1 MPARRKTPSK
11 PKSQRP
17 ADAIVSRPFP
27 PSPFDRLQARVER
40 LPVPPWIFYFLA
52 AFVLALLMHI
62 LRWLGGSLPPGS
74 LEVNQL
80 TGAVFPVYFFALT
93 HYLNSFAR
101 RALANY
107 KPLLDMGDS
116 DYSSLEYTLA
126 TMPIRLGLLAILFGA
141 LLGAASFFSAPEGW
155 GVRPSFDVLSRLAL
169 LIAALAVQSCAMYW
183 IFQTVRQAR
192 AIDHIHRLT
201 KAVSIFR
208 RDPVYAFSSLTLR
221 SALGLLLGVYS
232 YLFLSV
238 YLGLAALPTA
248 IDAMAMGFGI
258 ALSIAIF
265 VLPLY
270 SMHSRLA
277 AEKHRTLLDLDDRY
291 IRLFGKFI
299 REVDNE
305 KHAELESTSRAIGAL
320 TAQRESVER
329 ISTWPWRPETLRSL
343 VSTIALPLVLYLLS
357 RLLGRLFGV

>member
-192 AIDHIHRLT
+192 AIDAIAERIET
-201 KAVSIFR
+201 AER
-208 RDPVYAFSSLTLR
+208 ADR
-221 SALGLLLGVYS
+221 SCEHA
-232 YLFLSV
+232 
-238 YLGLAALPTA
+238 LAALA
-248 IDAMAMGFGI
+248 VDV
-258 ALSIAIF
+258 
-265 VLPLY
+265 VL
-270 SMHSRLA
+270 
-277 AEKHRTLLDLDDRY
+277 
-291 IRLFGKFI
+291 
-299 REVDNE
+299 
-305 KHAELESTSRAIGAL
+305 
-320 TAQRESVER
+320 
-329 ISTWPWRPETLRSL
+329 
-343 VSTIALPLVLYLLS
+343 
-357 RLLGRLFGV
+357 